1 MRVGGS
7 KLLCLAMLA
16 LALSGV
22 RAAFAQR
29 ADSATFIVR
38 LGNDTTSIERYIRTA
53 DQLMVEAVSR
63 SPSTTLHR
71 FVFDVNAQNNVRRA
85 SYMVSAPGR
94 EQPLLQRTVTFIGDS
109 ATVVNEQGGQARTQR
124 VAARDVVP
132 MAGPFYTPY
141 ELAIMR
147 AVNAGGTK
155 ASVNLLANTNL
166 VEIPI
171 ERLGRDSVSLNNQFG
186 EPMRAHIDARGRL
199 LHLHTPAFTTVERTR
214 WVNLDAL
221 AKDFAARDAVG
232 KGLGMLSPR
241 QTYRSKIGEANVWI
255 DYSRPAMRGR
265 PVWGALVPFGGV
277 WRMGAN
283 DAAHLSTD
291 RTLQIGDVSVP
302 PGTYTLF
309 LLPTANDWTLII
321 NKQTGMSGLDYD
333 AAQDVGRVKL
343 NLQSVSSPAE
353 SFTISLNANTNSNGG
368 TISVMWDRTRGSIPF
383 TVR

>member
-1 MRVGGS
+1 MRVGSS
-7 KLLCLAMLA
+7 KLHCLATLA

-22 RAAFAQR
+22 QTAAAQR
-29 ADSATFIVR
+29 ADSASFIVR
-38 LGNDTTSIERYIRTA
+38 LGKDTTSVERYIRTA
-53 DQLMVEAVSR
+53 DQLIVEAASR
-63 SPSTTLHR
+63 SPATTLHR
-71 FVFDVNAQNNVRRA
+71 IVFDLNAQNNVRRA
-85 SYMVSAPGR
+85 AYTVSAPGR
-94 EQPLLQRTVTFIGDS
+94 AQPLLQRVVTFTGDS
-109 ATVVNEQGGQARTQR
+109 ATVVNEQGGQTRTER

-147 AVNAGGTK
+147 AVSTRGTK

-166 VEIPI
+166 VEIPV
-171 ERLGRDSVSLNNQFG
+171 ERVGRDSVTLNNQFG
-186 EPMRAHIDARGRL
+186 EPMRAHIDAGGRL
-199 LHLHTPAFTTVERTR
+199 LHLHTPAFTTVERTG
-214 WVNLDAL
+214 WLDLDAL

-241 QTYRSKIGEANVWI
+241 QTYRSKIGEANIWI

-265 PVWGALVPFGGV
+265 PVWGALVPYGRV

-309 LLPTANDWTLII
+309 LLPSANDWTLVI
-321 NKQTGMSGLDYD
+321 NKQTGMSGLDHN
-333 AAQDVGRVKL
+333 AAQDVGRAKL
-343 NLQSVSSPAE
+343 NLQSINAPAE
-353 SFTISLNANTNSNGG
+353 SFTISVNENAGSNGG
-368 TISVMWDRTRGSIPF
+368 TLAITWDRMRGSIPF

>member
-1 MRVGGS
+1 MRVGSS
-7 KLLCLAMLA
+7 KLLCLATLA
-16 LALSGV
+16 LALSGAH
-22 RAAFAQR
+22 AAFAQR
-29 ADSATFIVR
+29 ADSASFIVR
-38 LGNDTTSIERYIRTA
+38 LGKDTTSIERYIRTA
-53 DQLMVEAVSR
+53 DQLIVEAASR

-71 FVFDVNAQNNVRRA
+71 IVFDLNSQNTVRRA
-85 SYMVSAPGR
+85 SYTIRAPGR
-94 EQPLLQRTVTFIGDS
+94 EQPVLQRSITFTGDS
-109 ATVVNEQGGQARTQR
+109 ATVVNEQGGQTRTER

-147 AVNAGGTK
+147 AVSAGGTK

-166 VEIPI
+166 VEIPV
-171 ERLGRDSVSLNNQFG
+171 ERVGRDSVALNNQFG

-214 WVNLDAL
+214 WLDLDAL
-221 AKDFAARDAVG
+221 AKEFAARDAVG

-241 QTYRSKIGEANVWI
+241 QTYRSKIAEANVWI

-265 PVWGALVPFGGV
+265 PVWGALVPYGRV

-309 LLPTANDWTLII
+309 LLPAASDWTLII
-321 NKQTGMSGLDYD
+321 NKQTGMSGLDHD
-333 AAQDVGRVKL
+333 AAHDVGRVRL
-343 NLQSVSSPAE
+343 NLQTVNTPVE
-353 SFTISLNANTNSNGG
+353 SFTISLTETPNSNGG
-368 TISVMWDRTRGSIPF
+368 AISVMWDRTRGSIPF

>member
-1 MRVGGS
+1 MRVGSS
-7 KLLCLAMLA
+7 KLLCLATLA
-16 LALSGV
+16 LALSGAQT
-22 RAAFAQR
+22 AAAQR
-29 ADSATFIVR
+29 ADSASFIVR
-38 LGNDTTSIERYIRTA
+38 LGKDTTSVERYIRTA
-53 DQLMVEAVSR
+53 DQLIVEAASR

-71 FVFDVNAQNNVRRA
+71 IVFDLNAQNNVRRA
-85 SYMVSAPGR
+85 AYTVSAPGR
-94 EQPLLQRTVTFIGDS
+94 AQPLLQRVVTFTGDS
-109 ATVVNEQGGQARTQR
+109 ATVVNEQGGQTRTER

-147 AVNAGGTK
+147 AVSTRGTK

-166 VEIPI
+166 VEIPV
-171 ERLGRDSVSLNNQFG
+171 ERVGRDSVTLNNQFG
-186 EPMRAHIDARGRL
+186 EPMRAHIDAGGRL

-214 WVNLDAL
+214 WLDLDAL
-221 AKDFAARDAVG
+221 ARDFAARDAVG

-241 QTYRSKIGEANVWI
+241 QTYRSKIGEANIWI

-265 PVWGALVPFGGV
+265 PVWGALVPYGRV

-283 DAAHLSTD
+283 DAAHLATD
-291 RTLQIGDVSVP
+291 RTLQIGDLSVP

-309 LLPTANDWTLII
+309 LLPSANDWTLVI
-321 NKQTGMSGLDYD
+321 NKQTGMSGLDHN

-343 NLQSVSSPAE
+343 NLQSISAPAE
-353 SFTISLNANTNSNGG
+353 SFTISVNENAGSNGG
-368 TISVMWDRTRGSIPF
+368 TISITWDRMRGSIPF